1 MIIKNNIIIDFVCIN
16 IYNKIY
22 VKNIEKGFIMENE
35 LFESDFDESVFD
47 IDMND
52 FEGPDDSEFDF
63 SFETEKKRYINPGKK
78 KTTTKPVKYRNAMNL
93 AKHIGN
99 IQRDDRFFIFLDGNF
114 VFGDFI
120 EAWIIH
126 NNYNVLE
133 MTISTLSLSQN
144 NVDSLVNL
152 INGDYLQK
160 LNIIVSD
167 YFFSHERRYLVP
179 YMYQELDTGNR
190 FQLAVARVHTK
201 VCLMKTECGREIII
215 HGSANLRTSGNV
227 EQIVIETDDE
237 LFKFNEEWHNE
248 IIEKYKT
255 INKCVGGKELWQVDQ
270 ENINTSTR
278 QEKQEPK
285 QLLQN
290 QDGQQRQQ
298 ENIRIRSRSKG
309 NGAW

>member
-1 MIIKNNIIIDFVCIN
+1 MDLFDIP
-16 IYNKIY
+16 KI
-22 VKNIEKGFIMENE
+22 E
-35 LFESDFDESVFD
+35 DQDVFD
-47 IDMND
+47 IDYAE
-52 FEGPDDSEFDF
+52 FEGIDIEEFDY
-63 SFETEKKRYINPGKK
+63 SFETEQKRYINPGKK
-78 KTTTKPVKYRNAMNL
+78 NITSKPIKYRNAMQL
-93 AKHIGN
+93 AKEIGN
-99 IQRDDRFFIFLDGNF
+99 IKRDDRFFVMLPGTF

-152 INGDYLQK
+152 IQADYLQE

-167 YFFSHERRYLVP
+167 YFFSHERHQLVP
-179 YMYQELDTGNR
+179 YMYQELDVDNK
-190 FQLAVARVHTK
+190 FQLSVARVHTK
-201 VCLMKTECGREIII
+201 VCLIKTECGRNIII

-227 EQIVIETDDE
+227 EQIVIEIDDK

-270 ENINTSTR
+270 GNTNMST
-278 QEKQEPK
+278 QHGDEPGNQNGQKQ
-285 QLLQN
+285 
-290 QDGQQRQQ
+290 
-298 ENIRIRSRSKG
+298 ISK
-309 NGAW
+309 